1 MQFSYQA
8 RTPQGDMRSGTVE
21 AVSREA
27 AIDILQRSNFIIID
41 IHEAAQLP
49 ALNKSLASYFRR
61 GVPKKEVV
69 IFSKQISTLFQAKVP
84 LIESL
89 KTMMEQTSNP
99 AFKDAL
105 LDIAKSVDAGA
116 SLSKALASHKNIFSD
131 FYVSMVRSGEASGK
145 LEEVFNYLA
154 EGLEREYYM
163 GKKIKG
169 AMTYPAFIMAAFG
182 AVMFV
187 MMVWVVPN
195 LTAVLKES
203 GGELPAMTRVV
214 IFVSDAFKVY
224 WWAILLAMAIAGG
237 SFWYWINSKEG
248 KAIWH
253 RVQLRIP
260 GFKGLL
266 EKFYLARFADNL
278 SVLIQGGLPIVQAL
292 EITADVIGNS
302 VYRGILLETIEE
314 VKRGNTISSVL
325 RTKKEIPI
333 MVTQMV
339 FVGEESG
346 RLDST
351 LKSVSTFYQK
361 EVAVA
366 IDSIVTLIEPV
377 MIVLLGVG
385 VAILLVAI
393 LMPMYNMAQN
403 F

>member
-1 MQFSYQA
+1 
-8 RTPQGDMRSGTVE
+8 
-21 AVSREA
+21 
-27 AIDILQRSNFIIID
+27 
-41 IHEAAQLP
+41 
-49 ALNKSLASYFRR
+49 
-61 GVPKKEVV
+61 
-69 IFSKQISTLFQAKVP
+69 
-84 LIESL
+84 
-89 KTMMEQTSNP
+89 
-99 AFKDAL
+99 
-105 LDIAKSVDAGA
+105 
-116 SLSKALASHKNIFSD
+116 
-131 FYVSMVRSGEASGK
+131 MVRSGEASGK

-169 AMTYPAFIMAAFG
+169 AMTYPAFIVAAFG

-187 MMVWVVPN
+187 MMIWVVPN

-203 GGELPAMTRVV
+203 GGELPPMTRAV
-214 IFVSDAFKVY
+214 IFVSDAFKSY
-224 WWAILLAMAIAGG
+224 WWAILLALAVAIG

-248 KAIWH
+248 KIIWH

-292 EITADVIGNS
+292 EITADVIGNG

-385 VAILLVAI
+385 VAVLLVAI
-393 LMPMYNMAQN
+393 LMPMYDMAQN

>member
-41 IHEAAQLP
+41 IHESAQLP
-49 ALNKSLASYFRR
+49 ALNRSLSSYFHR

-89 KTMMEQTSNP
+89 KTMMEQTENHV
-99 AFKDAL
+99 FKDAL
-105 LDIAKSVDAGA
+105 LDVAKSVDAGA

-131 FYVSMVRSGEASGK
+131 FYVSMVRSGESSGK

-169 AMTYPAFIMAAFG
+169 AMTYPAFIVAAFG

-187 MMVWVVPN
+187 MMIWVVPN
-195 LTAVLKES
+195 LTSVLKES
-203 GGELPAMTRVV
+203 GGELPSMTRAV
-214 IFVSDAFKVY
+214 IFISDAFKAY
-224 WWAILLAMAIAGG
+224 WWAILLALALAGG

-248 KAIWH
+248 KIIWH
-253 RVQLRIP
+253 RVQLRLP

-292 EITADVIGNS
+292 EITSDVIGNS
-302 VYRGILLETIEE
+302 VYRNILLETIEE

-385 VAILLVAI
+385 VAVLLVAI